1 MNVSEVKTLGDLKK
15 INYQSKSIKRE
26 MRENL
31 IRLTRSG
38 KELFEGI
45 KGYEYSVILS

>member
-1 MNVSEVKTLGDLKK
+1 MNVSELKTLGDLKK
-15 INYQSKSIKRE
+15 INYQPKSIKRE

-31 IRLTRSG
+31 IRHTRDG

-45 KGYEYSVILS
+45 QGYEHSVILN

>member
-1 MNVSEVKTLGDLKK
+1 MNITELKTLGDLKK

-31 IRLTRSG
+31 IRLHEVG
-38 KELFEGI
+38 KNFL
-45 KGYEYSVILS
+45 KVLKDMSTV